1 MTSSHPGTLLQLDPG
16 CNPQLCPATIATT
29 LDFVVCSLPEGSH
42 ETHQLRCETTGEL
55 LGEWTDA
62 DKAFC
67 QATNEVQRQIEFSD
81 TPGIDFSHVA

>member
-1 MTSSHPGTLLQLDPG
+1 MTSSHPGTLLQLNPG
-16 CNPQLCPATIATT
+16 CNPQLCPATTATI

-62 DKAFC
+62 DKTFRLPA
-67 QATNEVQRQIEFSD
+67 NELQGDLE
-81 TPGIDFSHVA
+81 FSHVA